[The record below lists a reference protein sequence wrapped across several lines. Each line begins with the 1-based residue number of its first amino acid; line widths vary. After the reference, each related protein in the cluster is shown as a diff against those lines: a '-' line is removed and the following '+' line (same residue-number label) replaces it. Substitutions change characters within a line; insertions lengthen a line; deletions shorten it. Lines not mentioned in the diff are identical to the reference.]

1 MCGEKRTGVT
11 GVWGENGAGVTGVW
25 SELHWEDW
33 CVGRKG
39 TGVPDVWKRGL

>member
-33 CVGRKG
+33 CVGREATGG
-39 TGVPDVWKRGL
+39 TDV